1 MPGQGTSTCHGHDQ
15 NKKNTEE
22 FCTCRASGQGR
33 KGNWIIPVLEFRVT
47 GVAGLVEVLVG
58 WDLGVVGAVRAGV
71 WRQVG
76 LVRVAVVR
84 EGAVRA
90 GVWHQVGL
98 VPAPVRHQV
107 VVVSSDVPHLGF
119 PQEEGAWVVR
129 LQEVVSETSQ
139 RSLSLHPL
147 NL

>member
-15 NKKNTEE
+15 NKTNTEE

-58 WDLGVVGAVRAGV
+58 WDLGVVGEVRA
-71 WRQVG
+71 
-76 LVRVAVVR
+76 
-84 EGAVRA
+84 E
-90 GVWHQVGL
+90 VWHQVGL

-119 PQEEGAWVVR
+119 PQEEGVWVVR